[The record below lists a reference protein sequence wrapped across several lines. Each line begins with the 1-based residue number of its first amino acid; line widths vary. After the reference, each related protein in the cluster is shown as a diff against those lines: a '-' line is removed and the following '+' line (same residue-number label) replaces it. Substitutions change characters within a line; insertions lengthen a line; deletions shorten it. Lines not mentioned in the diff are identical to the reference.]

1 MSEFKFVISALMFGA
16 LALASGT
23 TSAQE
28 RDHLEVVTTV
38 QKEITVETDDGSQET
53 RLVAAE
59 SVVPGERVVYTI
71 KFRNVG
77 QEPAENVVITNP
89 IAQTLTYVAGSA
101 AGADLEVEFS
111 VDGGQSFAR
120 AEQLRVVDNG
130 IERPATTIDYTH
142 VRWVMQSEL
151 AVGSEGQAQ
160 FAAVL
165 E

>member
-38 QKEITVETDDGSQET
+38 QKEITVETDDGNQET

-77 QEPAENVVITNP
+77 QEPMSLVQPPVQISKWNFLLTVVSRLRAPSNYVLWTTELNVLQQPSITRMSVGSCSPNS
-89 IAQTLTYVAGSA
+89 QSA
-101 AGADLEVEFS
+101 AKGKRNSPPFLS
-111 VDGGQSFAR
+111 S
-120 AEQLRVVDNG
+120 
-130 IERPATTIDYTH
+130 
-142 VRWVMQSEL
+142 
-151 AVGSEGQAQ
+151 
-160 FAAVL
+160 
-165 E
+165 